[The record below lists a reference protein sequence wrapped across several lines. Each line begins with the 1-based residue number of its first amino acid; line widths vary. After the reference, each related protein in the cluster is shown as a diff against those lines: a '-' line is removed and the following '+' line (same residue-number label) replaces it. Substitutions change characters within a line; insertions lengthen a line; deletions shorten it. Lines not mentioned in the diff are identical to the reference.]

1 MYSHIR
7 GMVTSI
13 SGNTVVV
20 DVHGLG
26 YAISVTPRTL
36 SKLSRTEEVTIP
48 VLLIVREDS
57 MTLFGFSSE
66 DEKTLFTLLQTVS
79 GVGPKL
85 AQTILAATEPEALAS
100 ALVRGDEVALTKIPG
115 VGKKSAARLILE
127 LGDKLTAV
135 TSAPAAS
142 STWQDDVEAA
152 LVSLGWNAK
161 EAAAAVAKV
170 SDTDVD
176 PHDPG
181 AALRAALATLNRSSR
196 S

>member
-1 MYSHIR
+1 MFSHIR
-7 GMVTSI
+7 GFVTSI

-20 DVHGLG
+20 DANGLG
-26 YAISVTPRTL
+26 YAISVTPQTL

-66 DEKTLFTLLQTVS
+66 DEKTLFSLLQTVS

-85 AQTILAATEPEALAS
+85 ALTILAATNPESLAS
-100 ALVRGDEVALTKIPG
+100 AIVRGDELALTKIPG

-127 LGDKLTAV
+127 LGDKLTAITTTPQV
-135 TSAPAAS
+135 ATS
-142 STWQDDVEAA
+142 WQDDVEAA

-161 EAAAAVAKV
+161 EAALAVSKV
-170 SDTDVD
+170 NDSDVD
-176 PHDPG
+176 PKDPG
-181 AALRAALATLNRSSR
+181 AALREALATLNRSSR
-196 S
+196 A

>member
-1 MYSHIR
+1 M
-7 GMVTSI
+7 TSI

-20 DVHGLG
+20 DANGLG
-26 YAISVTPRTL
+26 YAISVTPQTL

-66 DEKTLFTLLQTVS
+66 DEKTLFSLLQTVS

-85 AQTILAATEPEALAS
+85 ALTILAATNPESLAS
-100 ALVRGDEVALTKIPG
+100 AIVRGDELALTKIPG

-127 LGDKLTAV
+127 LGDKLTAITTTPQV
-135 TSAPAAS
+135 ATS
-142 STWQDDVEAA
+142 WQDDVEAA

-161 EAAAAVAKV
+161 EAALAVSKV
-170 SDTDVD
+170 NDSDVD
-176 PHDPG
+176 PKDPG
-181 AALRAALATLNRSSR
+181 AALREALATLNRSSR
-196 S
+196 A